1 METEVLFQKFQILFY
16 KILIQNFINFIF
28 IKEYLILIFEQIIC
42 YFWTCQFSYYLSII
56 YQLNID
62 Y

>member
-1 METEVLFQKFQILFY
+1 METEVLFQKFEILFY

-42 YFWTCQFSYYLSII
+42 YF
-56 YQLNID
+56 
-62 Y
+62 